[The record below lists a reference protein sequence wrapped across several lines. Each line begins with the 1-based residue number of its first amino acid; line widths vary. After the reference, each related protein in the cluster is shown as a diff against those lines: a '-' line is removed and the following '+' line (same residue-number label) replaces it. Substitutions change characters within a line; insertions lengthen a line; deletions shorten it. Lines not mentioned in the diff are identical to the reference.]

1 MRSRPG
7 NGPII
12 LAAGGTGGHMFPAEA
27 LARALLARGRAVALV
42 TDARGQA
49 FGDALSD
56 VPVHRI
62 RAATLGAGLLGKVRT
77 VAELGL
83 CTFLARRLLGGLD
96 PAVVVGFGGYPSVPT
111 MLAAQRMGV
120 ATLIHEQNAVLGRA
134 NRLLAKG
141 ARVVATSFPSV
152 AGLAAERQV
161 RTGNPVRPA
170 IAALR
175 DLAYA
180 APHGDT
186 PIELLITGGSQGAQI
201 LGEIIPAAAALLAP
215 SLKQRLRIFQQA
227 RAEQVDAVRAAYEL
241 AGIQAEVAPF
251 FKDMPARLAACQL
264 AVTRAGASTV
274 AELAACGRPALL
286 VPYPHATD
294 DHQTANAKALAASGG
309 AWVVPQPEFT
319 PPSLAA
325 RLALLLES
333 PATLAMAADASR
345 GWGIPD
351 AAEKLADAVLDLAPG
366 NGAHRLTE
374 RHQGVAA

>member
-1 MRSRPG
+1 MKTRAG
-7 NGPII
+7 DGPIL

-27 LARALLARGRAVALV
+27 LARALIARGRAVALV
-42 TDARGQA
+42 TDERGAA
-49 FGDALSD
+49 FGDALAE

-77 VAELGL
+77 VAELGW
-83 CTFLARRLLGGLD
+83 CTLLARRLLGSLA
-96 PAVVVGFGGYPSVPT
+96 PAAVVGFGGYPSVPT

-120 ATLIHEQNAVLGRA
+120 PTIIHEQNAVLGRA
-134 NRLLAKG
+134 NRLLAKN
-141 ARVVATSFPSV
+141 ARQVATSFPAV
-152 AGLAAERQV
+152 ALLTNERQQ

-175 DLAYA
+175 D
-180 APHGDT
+180 APYQPPQDG
-186 PIELLITGGSQGAQI
+186 PIELLVTGGSQGAQV
-201 LGEIIPAAAALLAP
+201 LGEVVPVAASMLAG
-215 SLKQRLRIFQQA
+215 SLKHRLRVYQQA
-227 RAEQVDAVRAAYEL
+227 RPEQVDAVRAAYL
-241 AGIQAEVAPF
+241 AAGIQAEVAPF

-264 AVTRAGASTV
+264 AITRAGASTV

-309 AWVVPQPEFT
+309 AWVVPQPEFS
-319 PPSLAA
+319 PASLAA

-333 PATLAMAADASR
+333 PATLSMAADASR

-366 NGAHRLTE
+366 NGA
-374 RHQGVAA
+374 RHIHGVAA